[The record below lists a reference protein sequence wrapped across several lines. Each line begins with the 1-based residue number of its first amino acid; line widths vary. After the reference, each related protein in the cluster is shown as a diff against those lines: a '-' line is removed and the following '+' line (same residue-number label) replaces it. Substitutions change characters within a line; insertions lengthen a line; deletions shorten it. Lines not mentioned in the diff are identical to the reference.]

1 VSRRLRIAFARIA
14 QETNALSP
22 VPTTMDDFHAAAFSE
37 GAALLSACAP
47 GGDEA
52 PGFLKSAELTGF
64 VRAAAAARRDFD
76 TDVECVPL
84 FSAWAVPSGPLSRET
99 YDGLSKRLADGLR
112 AAGNLDA
119 VFLCLHGAMGV
130 SGVRDPE
137 SRLLEVAR
145 EASGGV
151 PLAVTHDL
159 HANITRARIAATDVL
174 AGYLTNPHR
183 DHASTGRRAG
193 SMLIRA
199 ALGQVKPTTAWR
211 SLPMMWGGG
220 TTLDFLPPML
230 PIYARARAYA
240 RKDRVLDASVFMC
253 HPWNDDPDLGWSTV
267 VTTDGDRDLAEQLA
281 DDLAER
287 CWAVRDAAPPA
298 MPGAAEAIAE
308 ARKSRLA
315 RKLGVICFSDA
326 SDVVSAGAT
335 GESTRLLA
343 ALLEDASDLVS
354 YVPLRDP
361 AVVEELWGA
370 SIGDL
375 VSVSVGGKLDPR
387 RNAPLSVRGRILRTQ
402 RMHGF
407 GRMVVLDLGA
417 VKLVLTEQ
425 SALALRP
432 AFYEDVG
439 LKMGDADIVVVKNFF
454 PFRLFFLPYARRT
467 IYVRTGGITDP
478 DAAYELTFTDAMHP
492 RDVVADWRPADR
504 RRRGV

>member
-1 VSRRLRIAFARIA
+1 VAFARIA

-22 VPTTMDDFHAAAFSE
+22 VATTMDDFRAGAFSE
-37 GAALLSACAP
+37 GEELLRACSP

-52 PGFLKSAELTGF
+52 PGFLRAAELTGLA
-64 VRAAAAARRDFD
+64 RAAAAARQEHG
-76 TDVECVPL
+76 VEVELVPL

-99 YDGLSKRLADGLR
+99 YDELAGRLDRGLR
-112 AAGNLDA
+112 GAGQLDA

-130 SGVRDPE
+130 RGVRDPE
-137 SRLLEVAR
+137 SRLLELAR

-151 PLAVTHDL
+151 PLATTHDL
-159 HANITRARIAATDVL
+159 HANVTRARLAATNVF
-174 AGYLTNPHR
+174 AAYLTNPHR

-193 SMLIRA
+193 SLLIRT
-199 ALGQVKPTTAWR
+199 ALGLVRPTTAWR
-211 SLPMMWGGG
+211 SLPMLWGGG

-230 PIYARARAYA
+230 PIFARARAYA
-240 RKDRVLDASVFMC
+240 RQGRGLEASVLMC

-267 VTTDGDRDLAEQLA
+267 VTTDHDRDLAERLA

-287 CWAVRDAAPPA
+287 CWATRHAEPPA
-298 MPGAAEAIAE
+298 MPGPIEAIAE
-308 ARKSRLA
+308 ARAARLA
-315 RKLGVICFSDA
+315 RRFGVVCFSDA

-343 ALLEDASDLVS
+343 ALLEHATDLTS

-361 AVVEELWGA
+361 AVVDSLWGA
-370 SIGDL
+370 SLGDV
-375 VSVSVGGKLDPR
+375 VSVRVGGKLDPQ
-387 RNAPLSVRGRILRTQ
+387 RNESLLVTGRVQRTQ

-407 GRMVVLDLGA
+407 GRMLVLDLGS

-432 AFYEDVG
+432 AFFEDVG
-439 LKMGDADIVVVKNFF
+439 LRMSEADLVVVKNFF

-478 DAAYELTFTDAMHP
+478 DAAHELSFTDAMHP
-492 RDVVADWRPADR
+492 RDQVDDWRPADR
-504 RRRGV
+504 RRRGF